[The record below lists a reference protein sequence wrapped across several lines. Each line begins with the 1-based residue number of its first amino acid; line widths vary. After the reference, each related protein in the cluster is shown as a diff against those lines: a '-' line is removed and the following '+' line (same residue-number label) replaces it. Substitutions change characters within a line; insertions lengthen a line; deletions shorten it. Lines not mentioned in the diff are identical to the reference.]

1 MMQTVAQATAYAEV
15 ALASQASFRA
25 VMDAMARPGTVHRL
39 AADAAPSPLMPAAAA
54 LIRSLADYET
64 PLWCDAA
71 VGSEARD
78 WIRFHTGAPI
88 TQQPKDAS
96 FALIADVQ
104 AMPPLVD
111 FALGNE
117 EYPDRSTTLIV
128 QIARIAGPQFVLEG
142 PGINGKRA
150 FAATLPD
157 NFAAQLADNRA
168 LFPCGIDI
176 VLVAGSEIAALPRTT
191 RLAPAGG

>member
-1 MMQTVAQATAYAEV
+1 
-15 ALASQASFRA
+15 
-25 VMDAMARPGTVHRL
+25 MDAMARPGTVHRL

-128 QIARIAGPQFVLEG
+128 QLARLTGPQFILEG

-150 FAATLPD
+150 FAAALPD
-157 NFAAQLADNRA
+157 DVAAQLAGNHA
-168 LFPCGIDI
+168 LFPRGVDL
-176 VLVAGSEIAALPRTT
+176 VLVVGSEIAALPRTT
-191 RLAPAGG
+191 RLVPAGG